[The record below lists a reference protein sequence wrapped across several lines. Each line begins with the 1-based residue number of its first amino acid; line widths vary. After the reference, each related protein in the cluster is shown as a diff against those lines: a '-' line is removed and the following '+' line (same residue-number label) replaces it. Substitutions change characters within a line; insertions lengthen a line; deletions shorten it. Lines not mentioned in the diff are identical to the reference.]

1 MGKHKSD
8 LQGHWGIKPSENDPG
23 RLVRRDRTAIPGNK
37 RTAPTCETSAS
48 KKELERK
55 HPRNSRHV
63 KPERAGIFEK
73 MKGSGI
79 WWIRY
84 ADAYGRERREKAG
97 TRGIAIRLYQKPKNE
112 ALPGKQLPESIRRKQ
127 FFVSDLLELA
137 ADYVRSHYQGQRLG
151 ADGKDYRYSALKGA
165 FGSRPADTVTGSG
178 NRARPVKAGRRALC
192 DNGLI
197 RFAKVAELADAPDLG
212 SGPAR
217 GGGSSPPFRT
227 SKLLRARDTAQK
239 CSKNFSGRILGS

>member
-1 MGKHKSD
+1 
-8 LQGHWGIKPSENDPG
+8 
-23 RLVRRDRTAIPGNK
+23 
-37 RTAPTCETSAS
+37 
-48 KKELERK
+48 
-55 HPRNSRHV
+55 
-63 KPERAGIFEK
+63 

-165 FGSRPADTVTGSG
+165 LGSRPADTVTG
-178 NRARPVKAGRRALC
+178 PEIERAL
-192 DNGLI
+192 
-197 RFAKVAELADAPDLG
+197 
-212 SGPAR
+212 
-217 GGGSSPPFRT
+217 
-227 SKLLRARDTAQK
+227 SKLAGERCAIM
-239 CSKNFSGRILGS
+239 G

>member
-1 MGKHKSD
+1 MIRGAWSVETEQQYQETNVLPLPVK
-8 LQGHWGIKPSENDPG
+8 QVP
-23 RLVRRDRTAIPGNK
+23 VRKNWNVSTPAIPG
-37 RTAPTCETSAS
+37 TSS
-48 KKELERK
+48 RRER
-55 HPRNSRHV
+55 
-63 KPERAGIFEK
+63 GIFEK

>member
-1 MGKHKSD
+1 
-8 LQGHWGIKPSENDPG
+8 
-23 RLVRRDRTAIPGNK
+23 
-37 RTAPTCETSAS
+37 
-48 KKELERK
+48 
-55 HPRNSRHV
+55 
-63 KPERAGIFEK
+63 

-112 ALPGKQLPESIRRKQ
+112 ALQGKELPESIRRKQ

-137 ADYVRSHYQGQRLG
+137 ADYVRSHYQGQRLRSRWQG
-151 ADGKDYRYSALKGA
+151 LPILCAQRCAWQPPGRYCN
-165 FGSRPADTVTGSG
+165 RSG

-227 SKLLRARDTAQK
+227 MHLQAFLWPSHVKLDSESVRCDWDFLTFLDP
-239 CSKNFSGRILGS
+239 SEPPLPML